1 MSTSR
6 KRIYHSTIHLAL
18 TARDAALLSR
28 LASEKNTSQ
37 GQTLRNALA
46 LLAGQQ
52 PTAVTAAQT
61 IDAAMERIANRLQV
75 ALAGALTAHAEAQRT
90 VAQADLQAA
99 INTLLRNLLPGAE
112 IVAAASTTTP
122 SPTSAPALPERSNP
136 RSLLAE
142 FAQRQVGA

>member
-1 MSTSR
+1 MSTRR
-6 KRIYHSTIHLAL
+6 KRIHNTTIHLAL

-28 LASEKNTSQ
+28 LASEKNTTQ
-37 GQTLRNALA
+37 AQTLRNALA

-61 IDAAMERIANRLQV
+61 IDAAMERIAARLQA
-75 ALAGALTAHAEAQRT
+75 ALAGALTAHAETQRT
-90 VAQADLQAA
+90 VAQGDLQAA

-112 IVAAASTTTP
+112 IVAAVSSTTP
-122 SPTSAPALPERSNP
+122 SPTAVPALPERRKP

-142 FAQRQVGA
+142 IAARSGGA

>member
-6 KRIYHSTIHLAL
+6 KRVYHSTVHLAL

-61 IDAAMERIANRLQV
+61 IDAAMERIATRLQA
-75 ALAGALTAHAEAQRT
+75 ALAGALTAHAETQRKIAQG
-90 VAQADLQAA
+90 DLQAA
-99 INTLLRNLLPGAE
+99 TNLLLRNLLPGAE

-122 SPTSAPALPERSNP
+122 SPTAAPALPERRKP

-142 FAQRQVGA
+142 IAARSGGA